1 MRVES
6 KSLVTKVG
14 FLWDI
19 DGVIADS
26 PHENAWRIT
35 AMKEPWKVDEL
46 SSDFYFTHVASRPR
60 YEGGHNILEMK
71 GVYKRLGAK
80 TVADK
85 EALLENYCSEKNKLI
100 INLIEAGKFGL
111 FPDAISLLLKAKS
124 MGIKQA
130 AVSASK
136 NAVDMLTRIS
146 KKRVLKEWGND
157 LGLMAKGDSLL
168 SIFEIN
174 ACGLNLPSKA
184 AMHELAASQLNT
196 LSNSSIERFVVIEDA
211 PSGIIAAKSVGYYA
225 VGILRI
231 GHEDA
236 LYQAGADIV
245 VRDLRT
251 IKIEDLL

>member
-26 PHENAWRIT
+26 PHEDAWRVT
-35 AMKEPWKVDEL
+35 AMKEPWKVGEL
-46 SSDFYFTHVASRPR
+46 SSDFYFAHVASRPR

-80 TVADK
+80 TAADK
-85 EALLENYCSEKNKLI
+85 EALLEKYCSEKNKLI
-100 INLIEAGKFGL
+100 RDLIEAGRFGL
-111 FPDAISLLLKAKS
+111 FSDAISVLLKAKS

-146 KKRVLKEWGND
+146 KERILKEVGDD
-157 LGLMAKGDSLL
+157 LDLMAKGDSLL
-168 SIFEIN
+168 SMFEIN
-174 ACGLNLPSKA
+174 ACGLNLPTKA
-184 AMHELAASQLNT
+184 AMQELAAEELNN

-236 LYQAGADIV
+236 LYQAGADVV

-251 IKIEDLL
+251 IKIDDLL

>member
-26 PHENAWRIT
+26 PHENAWRVT
-35 AMKEPWKVDEL
+35 AMKDPWNVGEL
-46 SSDFYFTHVASRPR
+46 SSDFYFAHVASRPR

-80 TVADK
+80 TAADK
-85 EALLENYCSEKNKLI
+85 EVLLEKYCSEKNNLI
-100 INLIEAGKFGL
+100 RDLIEAGKFGL
-111 FPDAISLLLKAKS
+111 FPDAISLLFKAKS

-136 NAVDMLTRIS
+136 NAGGMLTRIS
-146 KKRVLKEWGND
+146 KERIVKEVGDD
-157 LGLMAKGDSLL
+157 LGLMAKGGPLL
-168 SIFEIN
+168 SVFEIN
-174 ACGLNLPSKA
+174 ACGLNLPTKA
-184 AMHELAASQLNT
+184 DMQELAAKQLYT
-196 LSNSSIERFVVIEDA
+196 LSNSCIERFIVFEDA
-211 PSGIIAAKSVGYYA
+211 PSGIIAAKSIGYYA
-225 VGILRI
+225 IGILRI

-245 VRDLRT
+245 VNDLKT

>member
-1 MRVES
+1 MRVNS
-6 KSLVTKVG
+6 KSLLTKVG

-26 PHENAWRIT
+26 PHENAWRVT
-35 AMKEPWKVDEL
+35 AMKEPWKVSEL
-46 SSDFYFTHVASRPR
+46 SSDFYFAHVASRPR

-71 GVYKRLGAK
+71 GVYQRLGAK
-80 TVADK
+80 TAMDK
-85 EALLENYCSEKNKLI
+85 KILLENYCSEKNKLI
-100 INLIEAGKFGL
+100 RELIEAGSFGL

-146 KKRVLKEWGND
+146 RERILKEMGDD
-157 LGLMAKGDSLL
+157 LGLMVKGDPLL
-168 SIFEIN
+168 SVFEIN
-174 ACGLNLPSKA
+174 ACGLNLPTKA
-184 AMHELAASQLNT
+184 DMQEFAAKQLKN
-196 LSNSSIERFVVIEDA
+196 LSNSNIERFVVFEDA

-231 GHEDA
+231 GDEDA

-245 VRDLRT
+245 VNDLRT
-251 IKIEDLL
+251 IKIDDLL

>member
-1 MRVES
+1 MREES

-26 PHENAWRIT
+26 PHENAWRVT
-35 AMKEPWKVDEL
+35 AMKEPWNVSEL
-46 SSDFYFTHVASRPR
+46 SSDFYFAHVASRPR
-60 YEGGHNILEMK
+60 YEGGHNILDMK
-71 GVYKRLGAK
+71 GVYQRLGAK
-80 TVADK
+80 TAMDK
-85 EALLENYCSEKNKLI
+85 EALLEDYCSKKNKLI
-100 INLIEAGKFGL
+100 RELIEAGKFGL

-146 KKRVLKEWGND
+146 KERILKEVGDD

-168 SIFEIN
+168 SMFEIN
-174 ACGLNLPSKA
+174 ACGLNLSTKA
-184 AMHELAASQLNT
+184 AMQELAAEELNN
-196 LSNSSIERFVVIEDA
+196 LSNSSIKRIVVVEDA
-211 PSGIIAAKSVGYYA
+211 PSGIIAAKSIGYYA

-231 GHEDA
+231 GQEDA
-236 LYQAGADIV
+236 LYKAGADV
-245 VRDLRT
+245 VVKDLRT